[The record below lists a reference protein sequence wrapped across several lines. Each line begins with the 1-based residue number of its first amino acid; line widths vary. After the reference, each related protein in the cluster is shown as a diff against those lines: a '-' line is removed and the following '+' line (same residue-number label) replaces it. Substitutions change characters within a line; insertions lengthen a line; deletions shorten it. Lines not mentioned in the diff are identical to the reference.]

1 MSFDEVEFWFG
12 NPTVELTKG
21 TLQLAMSQTSAEVC
35 MLGIPTSVSL
45 VEVCGFLAR
54 AVGDVREL
62 RVLRSLNHREYLCAI
77 RTRDPAATERLIK
90 DFNGKRFNLLEEE
103 RCLLVPIFQMTLASG
118 GSLTYEVP
126 GTIFGQHEGHCPI
139 CLEELDGALI
149 GVLCGHYFHWRCL
162 EKWTDE
168 SCPVCRYHQSPP
180 DNNECEVCSEEKQ
193 LRMCLICGNV
203 RCVTDSMDHFR
214 ETGHTFFQDIDTRTA
229 WDYTAQ
235 QPVHRLIWGSDKLIE
250 LGDPEVQKT
259 RKKADAVLC
268 ECNMLLSTLLET
280 QRLHYT
286 QILNELD
293 AALSDSLAVR
303 KDALQAECAKLDQQ
317 LGKSAG
323 LTAEVDSLQEELNI
337 VLERNKTLA
346 AENAELE
353 AQLRPTEP
361 FRATRADRSEIEAL
375 EEQLKELE
383 FYVKAQDRLSG
394 EAVDSMSIHYNL
406 R

>member
-1 MSFDEVEFWFG
+1 MSVDEVEFWFG
-12 NPTVELTKG
+12 NPTIELTKG
-21 TLQLAMSQTSAEVC
+21 TLQLAAGHSSAEVC

-45 VEVCGFLAR
+45 VEVCSFLSR
-54 AVGDVREL
+54 AVGDVREI
-62 RVLRSLNHREYLCAI
+62 RVLRSLSHREYICAI
-77 RTRDPAATERLIK
+77 LTRDAPAAEQLIK
-90 DFNGKRFNLLEEE
+90 DFSGKRFNLLEEE
-103 RCLLVPIFQMTLASG
+103 RCLLVPICQVMLPAGTLG
-118 GSLTYEVP
+118 FEVP
-126 GTIFGQHEGHCPI
+126 GTLFGQHDSHCPI

-162 EKWTDE
+162 EKWADE

-203 RCVTDSMDHFR
+203 RCIPDSLDHFR

-235 QPVHRLIWGSDKLIE
+235 QPVHRLIWGSDKLVE
-250 LGDPEVQKT
+250 LGDPDVQKT

-303 KDALQAECAKLDQQ
+303 RDALQAECGKLDQQ
-317 LGKSAG
+317 LSSSAALNVEVEG
-323 LTAEVDSLQEELNI
+323 LQAELNA
-337 VLERNKTLA
+337 TLDRAQAIA
-346 AENAELE
+346 AENAQLD
-353 AQLRPTEP
+353 AQLHPSEP
-361 FRATRADRSEIEAL
+361 FRATKADRTEIEDL
-375 EEQLKELE
+375 EGQIKELD
-383 FYVKAQDRLSG
+383 FFLKAQGRLAG
-394 EAVDSMSIHYNL
+394 EDVQSMSIRYNL